1 MGRIVDIDDVIRAI
15 DKHTFNEN
23 SLDEDISVI
32 LEEVPTAI
40 FRPTE
45 LYAIEDYISGRIIF
59 NARGGCYKDVEDV
72 AYKIERLTKENGGT
86 YRMAKYVLSVT

>member
-1 MGRIVDIDDVIRAI
+1 MGRIVDVDDVISAI
-15 DKHTFNEN
+15 DKHIFNEN

-45 LYAIEDYISGRIIF
+45 LYAVEDCISGKIIF

-72 AYKIERLTKENGGT
+72 ADKIARLTKENDGT
-86 YRMAKYVLSVT
+86 YRMVKYVLSVT

>member
-1 MGRIVDIDDVIRAI
+1 MGRLVDIDDVIVAV
-15 DKHTFNEN
+15 DKHTFNQN

-45 LYAIEDYISGRIIF
+45 LYAVEDCVSGKIIF
-59 NARGGCYKDVEDV
+59 NARGGCYKEIADVTD
-72 AYKIERLTKENGGT
+72 KIARLTKENGGT
-86 YRMAKYVLSVT
+86 YRIVKYVLSAN

>member
-1 MGRIVDIDDVIRAI
+1 MDRLVSVKDVILAI
-15 DKHTFNEN
+15 DKHTYNQN

-45 LYAIEDYISGRIIF
+45 LYAVEDCISGKIIF
-59 NARGGCYKDVEDV
+59 NARGGCYKDIEDV
-72 AYKIERLTKENGGT
+72 TDKIARLTKENGGT
-86 YRMAKYVLSVT
+86 YRIVKYVLSAN

>member
-1 MGRIVDIDDVIRAI
+1 MGRLVDISDVILAI
-15 DKHTFNEN
+15 DKHTFNQN

-45 LYAIEDYISGRIIF
+45 LYAVEDCISGKIIF
-59 NARGGCYKDVEDV
+59 NARGGCYKDIADV
-72 AYKIERLTKENGGT
+72 TDKIARLTKEKGGI
-86 YRMAKYVLSVT
+86 YRVIKYVLSAS

>member
-1 MGRIVDIDDVIRAI
+1 MGRLVDISDVILAI
-15 DKHTFNEN
+15 DKHTFNQN

-45 LYAIEDYISGRIIF
+45 LYAVEDCISGKIIF
-59 NARGGCYKDVEDV
+59 NARGGCYKDIADV
-72 AYKIERLTKENGGT
+72 TDKIARLTKENGGT
-86 YRMAKYVLSVT
+86 YRIVKYVLSAN

>member
-1 MGRIVDIDDVIRAI
+1 MGRLVDISDVILAI
-15 DKHTFNEN
+15 DKHTFNQN

-45 LYAIEDYISGRIIF
+45 LYAVEDCISGKIIF
-59 NARGGCYKDVEDV
+59 NARGGCYKDIADV
-72 AYKIERLTKENGGT
+72 TDKIARLTKENGGT
-86 YRMAKYVLSVT
+86 YRVIKYVLSAN

>member
-15 DKHTFNEN
+15 DKHTFNQN

-45 LYAIEDYISGRIIF
+45 LYAVEDCISGRIIF
-59 NARGGCYKDVEDV
+59 NTRGGCYKDVEDV
-72 AYKIERLTKENGGT
+72 ADKIARLTKENDGT
-86 YRMAKYVLSVT
+86 YRMVKYVLSVT

>member
-45 LYAIEDYISGRIIF
+45 LYAVEDCISGKIIF
-59 NARGGCYKDVEDV
+59 NSRGGCYKDVENV
-72 AYKIERLTKENGGT
+72 ADKIARLTKENGGT
-86 YRMAKYVLSVT
+86 YRMVKYMLSVN